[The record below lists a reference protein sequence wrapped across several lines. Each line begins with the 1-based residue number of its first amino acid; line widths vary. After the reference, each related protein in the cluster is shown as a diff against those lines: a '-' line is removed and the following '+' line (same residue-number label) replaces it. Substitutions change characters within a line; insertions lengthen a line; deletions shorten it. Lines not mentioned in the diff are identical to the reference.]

1 MNPLLARL
9 GYQAHERV
17 VIVHAD
23 DIGMCHAST
32 GILPTLFGAGMVTAA
47 SVMVPCP
54 WFATAAEWCQAHPDA
69 DVGVHFTLT
78 SEWQHYRWG
87 CVMSHATTSG
97 LHDEAGFFH
106 RRTADVFAQADRVAV
121 AHELAAQYQRALAF
135 GMRPSHC
142 DSHMGSV
149 FGPGMFESYLA
160 IGMQHRVPVYVPR
173 LNDDQLQ
180 RLGFDE
186 ATRTYQRATLA
197 DLETRGWPLF
207 DHMVALPLGD
217 ATFGVEDTIAM
228 LTSLPAG
235 LSYCIGHPAM
245 QSPELQAIAPDWA
258 GRVRDYAVMTDPEVA
273 AEVRAAGIH
282 LIGWREIAAT
292 LAMP

>member
-1 MNPLLARL
+1 MNALLARL
-9 GYQAHERV
+9 GYQPHERV

-23 DIGMCHAST
+23 DIGMCHAAT
-32 GILPTLFGAGMVTAA
+32 GLLPTLFGAGMVTAA

-54 WFATAAEWCQAHPDA
+54 WFASAAEWCRAHPDA

-87 CVMSHATTSG
+87 SVAAHPATSG
-97 LHDEAGFFH
+97 IHDDEGFFH
-106 RRTADVFAQADRVAV
+106 RSTAEVFAQADRIAV

-149 FGPGMFESYLA
+149 FGAGIFETYLA
-160 IGMQHRVPVYVPR
+160 MSVHHRVPVYVPR
-173 LNDDQLQ
+173 LTDEQLQ

-186 ATRTYQRATLA
+186 ATRVYQQTTLA
-197 DLETRGWPLF
+197 DLESRGWPLF

-217 ATFGVEDTIAM
+217 AHFGVVDTIAM

-235 LSYCIGHPAM
+235 LSYCIGHPALE
-245 QSPELQAIAPDWA
+245 SAELKAIAPDWA

-273 AEVRAAGIH
+273 HAVRAAGIH
-282 LIGWREIAAT
+282 LIGWRDIAA
-292 LAMP
+292 AFAP

>member
-1 MNPLLARL
+1 MNALLARL
-9 GYQAHERV
+9 GYQPHERV

-23 DIGMCHAST
+23 DIGMCHAAT
-32 GILPTLFGAGMVTAA
+32 GLLPTLFGAGMVTAA

-54 WFATAAEWCQAHPDA
+54 WFASAAEWCQAHPDA

-87 CVMSHATTSG
+87 SVSAHPATSG
-97 LHDEAGFFH
+97 IHDDEGFFH
-106 RRTADVFAQADRVAV
+106 RSTAEVFAQADRIAV

-149 FGPGMFESYLA
+149 FGAGIFEAYLA
-160 IGMQHRVPVYVPR
+160 MSMHHRVPVYVPR
-173 LNDDQLQ
+173 LTDEQLQ

-186 ATRTYQRATLA
+186 ATRVYQQTTLA
-197 DLETRGWPLF
+197 DLESQGWPLF

-217 ATFGVEDTIAM
+217 AHFGVVDTIAM

-235 LSYCIGHPAM
+235 LSYCIGHPALE
-245 QSPELQAIAPDWA
+245 SAELKAIAPDWA

-273 AEVRAAGIH
+273 HAVRAAGIH
-282 LIGWREIAAT
+282 LIGWRDIAA
-292 LAMP
+292 AFAP